1 MSQKNY
7 AMLFPG
13 QGSQAVGMLSGHADP
28 VVRATFDEASQALGW
43 DLATLVADGPLET
56 LNQTARTQPALLAA
70 GIAVWRL
77 WQARDLPAPAALAG
91 HSLGEYTALVAAGAL
106 AFGDALKLVELRG
119 QLMQS
124 AVPDGVGG
132 MAAVVGLDDA
142 AVEAFCAA
150 YPGDGVLEP
159 ANYNAPGQVVVAGN
173 VPALE
178 WLEGE
183 GKARGARMI
192 VRLAM
197 SVPSHCSL
205 LRGAA
210 DRLAERLATTTIH
223 KPAIAIRHNL
233 DGRVRDDADGIR
245 AALHEQLFRPVRW
258 SATIAQ
264 LKDEGITTFFECGPG
279 KVLVGLNK
287 RVAKDLTSIALED
300 ADGLEKAQA
309 TVKA

>member
-1 MSQKNY
+1 MSQIQY

-28 VVRATFDEASQALGW
+28 IVRATFDEASQALGW
-43 DLATLVADGPLET
+43 DLTALVADGPLES

-77 WQARDLPAPAALAG
+77 WQARELPPPVALAG

-106 AFGDALKLVELRG
+106 AFDDALKLVELRG

-124 AVPDGVGG
+124 AVPEGVGG

-142 AVEAFCAA
+142 AVEAFCGD

-159 ANYNAPGQVVVAGN
+159 ANYNAPGQVVIAGN

-192 VRLAM
+192 VRLPM

-210 DRLAERLATTTIH
+210 DRLAERLAQTAIH
-223 KPAIAIRHNL
+223 KPAIGIRHNL
-233 DGRVRDDADGIR
+233 DGRPRGDADGIR
-245 AALHEQLFRPVRW
+245 RALHEQLFRPVRW
-258 SATIAQ
+258 SATVTQ
-264 LKDEGITTFFECGPG
+264 LREEGVTTFFECGPG

-287 RVAKDLTSIALED
+287 RIAKDLTSIALED
-300 ADGLEKAQA
+300 GDGMGKAQVA
-309 TVKA
+309 VKA

>member
-1 MSQKNY
+1 MPDLKY

-13 QGSQAVGMLSGHADP
+13 QGSQALGMLSAHQDP
-28 VVRATFDEASQALGW
+28 IIAACFDEAAQALGW
-43 DLATLVADGPLET
+43 DLAALVREGPIET

-77 WQARDLPAPAALAG
+77 WNARGLPPPTALAG
-91 HSLGEYTALVAAGAL
+91 HSLGEYSALVAAGAL
-106 AFGDALKLVELRG
+106 AFDDALRLVELRG

-124 AVPDGVGG
+124 AVPEGVGG

-142 AVEAFCAA
+142 AVEAFCAD
-150 YPGDGVLEP
+150 YPGEGVLEP
-159 ANYNAPGQVVVAGN
+159 ANYNAPGQVVIAGT

-178 WLEGE
+178 WLEAE

-192 VRLAM
+192 VRLPM

-210 DRLAERLATTTIH
+210 DRLAERLAATAIH
-223 KPAIAIRHNL
+223 APAIQVLHNL
-233 DGRVRDDADGIR
+233 DGQPRSDADGIR
-245 AALHEQLFRPVRW
+245 SALHEQLFRPVRW

-264 LKDEGITTFFECGPG
+264 LKAGGVTTFLECGPG

-287 RVAKDLTSIALED
+287 RIVKELSSIALED
-300 ADGLEKAQA
+300 IDGMDKAMA
-309 TVKA
+309 AVKS

>member
-1 MSQKNY
+1 MSDLNY

-13 QGSQAVGMLSGHADP
+13 QGSQAVGMLSSHHDALIA
-28 VVRATFDEASQALGW
+28 ATFDEASQALGW
-43 DLATLVADGPLET
+43 DLAALVREGPVEA

-77 WQARDLPAPAALAG
+77 WNARGLPPPVALAG
-91 HSLGEYTALVAAGAL
+91 HSLGEYSALVASGAL
-106 AFGDALKLVELRG
+106 AFADALRLVELRG

-124 AVPDGVGG
+124 AVPEGVGG

-142 AVEAFCAA
+142 TVEAFCAE
-150 YPGDGVLEP
+150 YPGEGVLEP

-173 VPALE
+173 VPALQ
-178 WLEGE
+178 WLESE

-192 VRLAM
+192 VRLPM

-210 DRLAERLATTTIH
+210 DQLAERLAATSIQS
-223 KPAIAIRHNL
+223 PAIRVLHNFDGQPRQNADEIR
-233 DGRVRDDADGIR
+233 R
-245 AALHEQLFRPVRW
+245 ALHEQLFRPVRW
-258 SATIAQ
+258 SATIAR
-264 LKDEGITTFFECGPG
+264 LKADGVSTFLECGPG

-287 RVAKDLTSIALED
+287 RIVKELSSIALED
-300 ADGLEKAQA
+300 ADGMDKAMA
-309 TVKA
+309 AVKA

>member
-1 MSQKNY
+1 MSDLKY

-13 QGSQAVGMLSGHADP
+13 QGSQAIGMLSAHQDP
-28 VVRATFDEASQALGW
+28 LIAATFDEASQVLGW
-43 DLATLVADGPLET
+43 DLSALVREGPVEA

-77 WQARDLPAPAALAG
+77 WNARGLPAPAALAG
-91 HSLGEYTALVAAGAL
+91 HSLGEYSALVASGAL
-106 AFGDALKLVELRG
+106 AFDDALRLVELRG

-124 AVPDGVGG
+124 AVPEGVGG

-142 AVEAFCAA
+142 AVEAFCAD
-150 YPGDGVLEP
+150 YPGEGALEP

-173 VPALE
+173 VAALE
-178 WLEGE
+178 WLEAE

-192 VRLAM
+192 VRLPM
-197 SVPSHCSL
+197 SVPSHSSL

-210 DRLAERLATTTIH
+210 DKLAERLATTSIQA
-223 KPAIAIRHNL
+223 PAIRVLHNL
-233 DGRVRDDADGIR
+233 DGRPRQDADSIR
-245 AALHEQLFRPVRW
+245 NALHEQLFRPVRW

-264 LKDEGITTFFECGPG
+264 LKADGMNMFLECGPG

-287 RVAKDLTSIALED
+287 RIVKELSSIALED
-300 ADGLEKAQA
+300 PEGMDKAMA
-309 TVKA
+309 AVKA